1 MAIQVRS
8 DFELPTLRIFT
19 DPHRSRVTQA
29 VFEVVRGDDTA
40 REVTRCGLDE
50 LGLPDSLTGVRRL
63 EDEQLTVPRRVIDDL
78 QRAVSE
84 LGTSPLPPENAL
96 WLEFPSPRGYLYIA
110 PWERLLADLDRTMF
124 RLPYHLVRPQV
135 PGPRLDVAIC
145 VSTPEAK
152 TGFSVFEA
160 LEPLVRQYLSH
171 TRDQVAVHIFTD
183 EQWFH
188 GLGAALSYLNT
199 EGQVVVHD
207 PQDAADYEP
216 APDMSG
222 TIGQSAEVSN
232 PWLRWM
238 RDAVGGSPL
247 DFVHFVT
254 HGYLSGN
261 RGAIA
266 LAPSPTYNADRGW
279 SRFLGSSEVS
289 TFLAQIGAWGLGL
302 TGPPGNYSAP
312 GLRELADAIALSRPG
327 VVITHDITLDSD
339 CQELGAA
346 LQTVLS
352 AHAPPLRGPLPSTTC
367 WVHPRFVEF
376 PEQYSSDL
384 YLNADGSSAFVGGAT
399 MEALGDSGTE
409 SWVASASRALETQQ
423 MKWLPDAA
431 EAPTD
436 PAAVEALR
444 NVADLVER
452 HVSRAYPRGTAGG
465 HQ

>member
-1 MAIQVRS
+1 
-8 DFELPTLRIFT
+8 
-19 DPHRSRVTQA
+19 
-29 VFEVVRGDDTA
+29 
-40 REVTRCGLDE
+40 
-50 LGLPDSLTGVRRL
+50 
-63 EDEQLTVPRRVIDDL
+63 
-78 QRAVSE
+78 
-84 LGTSPLPPENAL
+84 
-96 WLEFPSPRGYLYIA
+96 
-110 PWERLLADLDRTMF
+110 
-124 RLPYHLVRPQV
+124 
-135 PGPRLDVAIC
+135 VAIC

-152 TGFSVFEA
+152 TGFSVFEV

-183 EQWFH
+183 EQWFYGLDHDLSFH
-188 GLGAALSYLNT
+188 GT
-199 EGQVVVHD
+199 EGEVVVHD
-207 PQDAADYEP
+207 PKFAAVYEP
-216 APDMSG
+216 APDMAG

-232 PWLRWM
+232 PWLQWM
-238 RDAVGGSPL
+238 RDALAGSPL

-266 LAPSPTYNADRGW
+266 LAPSPTYNADRTW

-289 TFLAQIGAWGLGL
+289 TFLAQMGAWGLGL

-352 AHAPPLRGPLPSTTC
+352 DHAPPLRGPLPSATC

-376 PEQYSSDL
+376 SERYSTDQ
-384 YLNADGSSAFVGGAT
+384 YLNTDGSSAFVGGAT
-399 MEALGDSGTE
+399 TEALADGRTE

-423 MKWLPDAA
+423 MKWLPDTA
-431 EAPTD
+431 EASSD

-452 HVSRAYPRGTAGG
+452 HVSRAYPPRTAGG
-465 HQ
+465 NR